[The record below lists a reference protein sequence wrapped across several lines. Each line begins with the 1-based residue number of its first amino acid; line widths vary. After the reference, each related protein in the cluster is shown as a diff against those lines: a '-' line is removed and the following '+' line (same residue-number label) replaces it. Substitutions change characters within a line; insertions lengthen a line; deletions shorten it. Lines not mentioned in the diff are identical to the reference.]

1 MGLWI
6 KDVDY
11 DGEITGTFEM
21 IPQSISAATTGVNTK
36 ADDIEGDNNLTK
48 IQTSRT
54 TNNNDEEPNTH
65 LKKTKEGIVLSPQ
78 PHDNPNDPLNWPIWR
93 RDLALFILG
102 ILCFIGGGQSSMLS
116 AGMSS
121 LAQEFDKSTATISYL
136 VGGFMLS
143 LSVGAMLASPTA
155 ILYGKRVV
163 YLGGILIFLA
173 GSLWEGAA
181 KSFGMLMGGRIL
193 SGIGCSIVESLP
205 SSTIAEIYFAHERA
219 YRVGFYTLLLLG
231 GKNLL
236 PLFSAL
242 IFQNLDRH
250 WLFWINSMVLG
261 ACLILVYVCIP
272 ETFWDRAPV
281 PDKRSLEETKMA
293 RVVLERRHSSKPHP
307 NAFASESHIMT
318 LNMISEQ
325 ENMSST
331 TAEQDLE
338 KNEPEQTR
346 AKTFFQ
352 LLHLFSGRH
361 SKDEWWM
368 VFLRPFALFAYPHI
382 LFGSFFYGLAV
393 VWLIMISEV
402 MTDIF
407 AHNPYNYSKI
417 TMGLFFI
424 SPFIGGS
431 LGSMMA
437 GRVSDLIVRFL
448 VKRNKGI
455 YEPELRLW
463 MVIPCVLTS
472 AIGLI
477 GFGWSAHVGDPW
489 YAPIILYGVLAF
501 GSSFSSTTS
510 ITFCVDSYKM
520 FATESLVSVN
530 IFKNVLGFLFSLFN
544 NKFNEKHGYKTGFV
558 TFGCIEIFVG
568 LWAIPL
574 YIYGKKI
581 RRWHDQKEIM
591 KPLYKVSSEEKQE

>member
-21 IPQSISAATTGVNTK
+21 IPQSSAASTTTTTTQV
-36 ADDIEGDNNLTK
+36 DDNNNNPHNNLEK
-48 IQTSRT
+48 LRTST
-54 TNNNDEEPNTH
+54 TEDGDTSH
-65 LKKTKEGIVLSPQ
+65 LKKTKDGIILNPQ

-102 ILCFIGGGQSSMLS
+102 LLCFIGGGQSSMLS

-121 LAQEFDKSTATISYL
+121 LAQEFDKSTSTISYL

-143 LSVGAMLASPTA
+143 LTVGAMLAAPTA

-163 YLGGILIFLA
+163 YLGGILVFLA
-173 GSLWEGAA
+173 GSLWAA
-181 KSFGMLMGGRIL
+181 SAKTFGMLMGGRIL

-242 IFQNLDRH
+242 IFQDLDRH
-250 WLFWINSMVLG
+250 WLFWINSIIIG
-261 ACLILVYVCIP
+261 ADLILVYICIP

-281 PDKRSLEETKMA
+281 PNKRSLQETEIA
-293 RVVLERRHSSKPHP
+293 RINLEKKHSLKPAP

-318 LNMISEQ
+318 LNMLAER
-325 ENMSST
+325 ERERSSSP
-331 TAEQDLE
+331 DVE
-338 KNEPEQTR
+338 KNEPQEQPSK
-346 AKTFFQ
+346 KTFFQ

-361 SKDEWWM
+361 SNDEWWM
-368 VFLRPFALFAYPHI
+368 IFLRPFALFAYPHI

-407 AHNPYNYSKI
+407 AHNPYNYSKV

-437 GRVSDLIVRFL
+437 GKVSDLVVRFL

-455 YEPELRLW
+455 YEPEIRLW
-463 MVIPCVLTS
+463 MVVPCIIAS
-472 AIGLI
+472 CIGLI
-477 GFGWSAHVGDPW
+477 GFGWSADNGDPW

-501 GSSFSSTTS
+501 GSSFSSTTA

-544 NKFNEKHGYKTGFV
+544 NSFNEHHGYKIGFV

-574 YIYGKKI
+574 YIYGKRI
-581 RRWHDQKEIM
+581 RRWHDKKEIM
-591 KPLYKVSSEEKQE
+591 KPLYKKHVEAESPQD